1 SDKEYLKG
9 AIKLRAACYVE
20 KPLDLE
26 EVTASVREVTAE
38 LLRHAKPIE
47 EEVFFRGGHSS
58 GKPMNHAVFSCGKNA
73 LSQLEKLIRHN
84 RAEEACIALD
94 KMYAEISLC
103 EGTSPE
109 YLRHLYC
116 QIVFL
121 FLHAAESHNVRQIT
135 EQTDFLLY
143 TAVQQETLTGLW
155 EILRQTAQS
164 YFSAL
169 APSCPDIAVRVE
181 NYLEAHYSDCSL
193 TVQSIAWDMGFT
205 NSYLCASYKKSCGK
219 TINQRLTEIR
229 LHHSKALLIGTSR
242 MLYEVANA
250 VGYVDGKYFV
260 KLFTREEGLSP
271 KEYRGRHSYEK

>member
-1 SDKEYLKG
+1 
-9 AIKLRAACYVE
+9 
-20 KPLDLE
+20 
-26 EVTASVREVTAE
+26 
-38 LLRHAKPIE
+38 
-47 EEVFFRGGHSS
+47 
-58 GKPMNHAVFSCGKNA
+58 
-73 LSQLEKLIRHN
+73 
-84 RAEEACIALD
+84 
-94 KMYAEISLC
+94 
-103 EGTSPE
+103 
-109 YLRHLYC
+109 
-116 QIVFL
+116 
-121 FLHAAESHNVRQIT
+121 
-135 EQTDFLLY
+135 DFLLY

-164 YFSAL
+164 YFCAL
-169 APSCPDIAVRVE
+169 TPSCPDIAVRVE

-193 TVQSIAWDMGFT
+193 TVQSIAWEMGFT

-229 LHHSKALLIGTSR
+229 LHHSKALLAETGR